1 MLYKAKMGLLRK
13 SLKDFMGKNSTGR
26 NREVSSVLEE
36 ICPQNAH
43 LVHFTVNYRFLFDL
57 LM

>member
-1 MLYKAKMGLLRK
+1 MGLLRK

-43 LVHFTVNYRFLFDL
+43 LVHFTVNYRFLFNR